1 MNEKGN
7 IEYKVFVEVLQ
18 KNQDLLKEEPM
29 FKVSIIPSYLK
40 QLRLSKNI
48 SLRKVAEKTGLSDT
62 YISLIE
68 SGKRPLP
75 RLETLEKI
83 CDVYGIKL
91 LELFTMYETGKTLT
105 ILDELNEKFPIDVK
119 KLVENY
125 SKLNAENKRML
136 NTFLSF
142 LLEHAL
148 TEQQEPHEGYI

>member
-1 MNEKGN
+1 MNIN
-7 IEYKVFVEVLQ
+7 ANNEYKVFVEVLE
-18 KNQDLLKEEPM
+18 KNQFLLKKQPS
-29 FKVSIIPSYLK
+29 FKISVIPSYLK
-40 QLRLSKNI
+40 ELRLSKGI

-83 CDVYGIKL
+83 CDIYEIRL
-91 LELFTMYETGKTLT
+91 LELFTMYEISKAWE
-105 ILDELNEKFPIDVK
+105 ILDNINEKFPIDVK

-142 LLEHAL
+142 LLEHDL
-148 TEQQEPHEGYI
+148 TEQEDPGEGYI